1 MVLGGVLILL
11 GSGVAGSVL
20 TGDAKLPKLGDVFS
34 GATEFVKKHGKEG
47 GATTKSGSSDQ
58 NQLLSQINN
67 LREEIQTLATTP
79 NTIVTAAANSGPNT
93 YTITA
98 IVVAGAIGYAYIK
111 WKGWKLS
118 DMMFVTKRGLAE
130 ACTAVGSHLDQVSD
144 SVVVTR
150 KHLAGRIDRV
160 DISLDETQQIIE
172 GTRDEVGIIHGD
184 LSAFQEDLQSVNLVV
199 RTLESKM
206 GRLESS
212 QDQTVDGI
220 NHLCEFTLKMEP
232 SQNANVRQVSSSS
245 IPAVMDSSSDRIVGR
260 AICLPRLALEPPVS
274 LVAESPRAE
283 TSMQVSP
290 AAEGPETVS
299 QEQEQEGVGRTCRHT
314 RNREGASEE
323 KSSHSHGAS
332 SSSSAAK
339 AAITKTQNP
348 SSSRLGGLWMP
359 VVGTLLRASALS

>member
-1 MVLGGVLILL
+1 MVFGNVFIVL

-34 GATEFVKKHGKEG
+34 GAAKFVKKHGKEG
-47 GATTKSGSSDQ
+47 GDAKSGSSDQ

-67 LREEIQTLATTP
+67 LREQIHTLATTP
-79 NTIVTAAANSGPNT
+79 NTIVTPAVNSGPGV

-98 IVVAGAIGYAYIK
+98 VVVAGAIGYAYIK

-118 DMMFVTKRGLAE
+118 DMMFVTKRGLSD
-130 ACTAVGSHLDQVSD
+130 ACTAVGNHLDQVSD

-150 KHLAGRIDRV
+150 KHLAGRIDRG

-220 NHLCEFTLKMEP
+220 NHLCEFTRKVEP
-232 SQNANVRQVSSSS
+232 SQNANVRQVSSLS
-245 IPAVMDSSSDRIVGR
+245 IPAVMDSSSERIVGR
-260 AICLPRLALEPPVS
+260 VSCLPRLALESPISSP
-274 LVAESPRAE
+274 VAESPRAE
-283 TSMQVSP
+283 TSLQVSP
-290 AAEGPETVS
+290 AAERPETTS
-299 QEQEQEGVGRTCRHT
+299 QEQEQESVSRKCRT
-314 RNREGASEE
+314 RNREGSCEQ

-332 SSSSAAK
+332 SSSSAAI
-339 AAITKTQNP
+339 AASMKTQNP

-359 VVGTLLRASALS
+359 VLGTLLRASALS

>member
-1 MVLGGVLILL
+1 MVFGNVFIVL

-34 GATEFVKKHGKEG
+34 GAAKFVKKHGKEG
-47 GATTKSGSSDQ
+47 GDAKSGSSDQ

-67 LREEIQTLATTP
+67 LREQIHTLATTP
-79 NTIVTAAANSGPNT
+79 NTIVTPAANSGPGV

-98 IVVAGAIGYAYIK
+98 VVVAGAIGYAYIK

-118 DMMFVTKRGLAE
+118 DMMFVTKRGLSD
-130 ACTAVGSHLDQVSD
+130 ACTAVGNHLDQVSD

-220 NHLCEFTLKMEP
+220 NHLCEFTRKMEP

-245 IPAVMDSSSDRIVGR
+245 IPAVMDSSSERIVGR
-260 AICLPRLALEPPVS
+260 ASCLPRLALESPISSP
-274 LVAESPRAE
+274 VAESPRAE
-283 TSMQVSP
+283 TSLQASP
-290 AAEGPETVS
+290 AAKRPETTS
-299 QEQEQEGVGRTCRHT
+299 QEQEGVSRTCRT
-314 RNREGASEE
+314 RNREGSSEE
-323 KSSHSHGAS
+323 KSSHSHGP
-332 SSSSAAK
+332 SSALSSAK
-339 AAITKTQNP
+339 AASMKTQNP

-359 VVGTLLRASALS
+359 VLGTLLRASALS